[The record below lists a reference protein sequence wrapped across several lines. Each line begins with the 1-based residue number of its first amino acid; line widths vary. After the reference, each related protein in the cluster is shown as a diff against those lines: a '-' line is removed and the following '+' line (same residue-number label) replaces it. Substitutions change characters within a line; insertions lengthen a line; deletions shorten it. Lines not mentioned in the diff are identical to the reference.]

1 MKLQHGLLVMLFAA
15 SVSAQAAQP
24 TVDSKVAPAAAAQ
37 TGTTNTNPV
46 TGSPSA
52 AIKPAPAAKTTAAEP
67 MVEQAGFSIGSVVR
81 SAITTA
87 VENREPSNNLQTV
100 GSDQNQLYFFTE
112 LRDMSGQTA
121 KHRWE
126 HDGKVM
132 AEVEFNVKGP
142 RWRVW
147 SSKTFVPGWA
157 GDWKVS
163 VVNGAG
169 DVISTKT
176 FSYETA
182 SAQQAAEPATPAAPS
197 GMSTP
202 Q

>member
-1 MKLQHGLLVMLFAA
+1 MKLQHGLLAMLFAVA
-15 SVSAQAAQP
+15 
-24 TVDSKVAPAAAAQ
+24 APAHAEQ
-37 TGTTNTNPV
+37 
-46 TGSPSA
+46 
-52 AIKPAPAAKTTAAEP
+52 PAAETSDSPASTTQSSGTETAP
-67 MVEQAGFSIGSVVR
+67 KQMPGQMTEQAGFSTGSVVR
-81 SAITTA
+81 SAITSS
-87 VENREPSNNLQTV
+87 VENREPTDNLEKASTE
-100 GSDQNQLYFFTE
+100 QNQLYFFTE

-147 SSKTFVPGWA
+147 SSKSFVPGWT

-163 VVNGAG
+163 VINGAG
-169 DVISTKT
+169 DVISEKNFT
-176 FSYETA
+176 YETA
-182 SAQQAAEPATPAAPS
+182 AAEQAAEPAPMTEQPA
-197 GMSTP
+197 